1 MVNHQRICF
10 FVCQKTSH
18 TLVGFTPPEILVY
31 NVLGIK
37 NMQKKTKTI
46 CKALRETGCRRQAG
60 KRKTCVAG
68 HFFAT
73 ERGRGTD
80 HHHTGGVPASHQQ
93 GSDPAGLFHNQRL
106 AKPDERRQGLFRM
119 EQKGRPALQNPPS
132 PRGGGAGEGRR
143 GTCGLRH
150 RREQV

>member
-1 MVNHQRICF
+1 
-10 FVCQKTSH
+10 
-18 TLVGFTPPEILVY
+18 
-31 NVLGIK
+31 
-37 NMQKKTKTI
+37 MQKKTKTI

-119 EQKGRPALQNPPS
+119 AQAAD
-132 PRGGGAGEGRR
+132 GGGAGRR
-143 GTCGLRH
+143 
-150 RREQV
+150 RRSTRISSNPALLPARS

>member
-1 MVNHQRICF
+1 
-10 FVCQKTSH
+10 
-18 TLVGFTPPEILVY
+18 
-31 NVLGIK
+31 
-37 NMQKKTKTI
+37 MQKKTKTI

-106 AKPDERRQGLFRM
+106 APGEELTTVKTHVSHILDKLDVKRRAEAKTAAKKLWLISEDQ
-119 EQKGRPALQNPPS
+119 
-132 PRGGGAGEGRR
+132 
-143 GTCGLRH
+143 
-150 RREQV
+150 